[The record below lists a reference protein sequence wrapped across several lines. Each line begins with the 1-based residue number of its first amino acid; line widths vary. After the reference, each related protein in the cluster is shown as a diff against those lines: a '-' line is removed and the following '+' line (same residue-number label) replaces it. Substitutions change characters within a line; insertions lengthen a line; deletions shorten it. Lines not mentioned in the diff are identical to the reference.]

1 MKKAP
6 CTADGTSHHS
16 SRTGTQDDTVHRTVL
31 AGEVA
36 AHHGLTETAL
46 DILESAPE
54 RRCNLHISRF
64 RMVWERAVD
73 LGKLV
78 TFSST
83 ILEQEV
89 NVPLRLA
96 LVEQY
101 CAEQRT
107 AETFR

>member
-1 MKKAP
+1 
-6 CTADGTSHHS
+6 
-16 SRTGTQDDTVHRTVL
+16 
-31 AGEVA
+31 
-36 AHHGLTETAL
+36 
-46 DILESAPE
+46 
-54 RRCNLHISRF
+54 
-64 RMVWERAVD
+64 MVWERAVD

-101 CAEQRT
+101 CAEQRM